1 MDLWGHCTTC
11 ERWFSMA
18 GGTRTC
24 PVCQSEPLVV
34 TDRDEDQ
41 AAAGMA

>member
-1 MDLWGHCTTC
+1 MDIWGHCTTC

-18 GGTRTC
+18 GGTARC
-24 PVCQSEPLVV
+24 PVCFVEPARIA
-34 TDRDEDQ
+34 DRDEDA